1 MRAWATAEPG
11 ARSRLSSGT
20 AMACGLASGVE
31 RLTAQPIMAA
41 STIRIATP
49 RPTTSNHSPR
59 LDAGGGWGTTLAM
72 VKSSEELERRT
83 LTINESQAGE
93 RLDRVLAA
101 AWPDLSRS
109 RLKQL
114 IEAGAVCG
122 GAVKLA
128 DAAHRV
134 RLGTVVALVVPA
146 AVDAEPQ
153 GQAIPLNIVF
163 EDEHLIVID
172 KQAGLVVHPAA
183 GNRDGTLVNALIAHC
198 GTSLRG
204 IGGELRPGIVH
215 RIDKDTTGLLVAAK
229 TERAHS
235 SLGKQFA
242 AHAVQRV
249 YKALVWGVPRLR
261 AGTIDGDLGRS
272 PLNRQK
278 MTVLRIGGKAART
291 HYKVLEVFGASAA
304 LVECRLETG
313 RTHQVRVHMAHI
325 GNPLIGD
332 PVYGRPR
339 SIPGVTLGIARQ
351 ALHAAVLGFHHP
363 GTDKPVLFE
372 SVLPEDFTQA
382 YEALKA
388 FAGRVRGT

>member
-1 MRAWATAEPG
+1 M
-11 ARSRLSSGT
+11 
-20 AMACGLASGVE
+20 
-31 RLTAQPIMAA
+31 
-41 STIRIATP
+41 
-49 RPTTSNHSPR
+49 
-59 LDAGGGWGTTLAM
+59 
-72 VKSSEELERRT
+72 KSSEELERRT

-114 IEAGAVCG
+114 IEAGAVSG
-122 GAVKLA
+122 GVGKLA

-249 YKALVWGVPRLR
+249 YKALVWGVPRVR

-372 SVLPEDFTQA
+372 SVLPEDFTHA

-388 FAGRVRGT
+388 FAGRVRGA

>member
-1 MRAWATAEPG
+1 MPKVITN
-11 ARSRLSSGT
+11 
-20 AMACGLASGVE
+20 
-31 RLTAQPIMAA
+31 I
-41 STIRIATP
+41 
-49 RPTTSNHSPR
+49 HKPR
-59 LDAGGGWGTTLAM
+59 LDAGGGWGTTSVMETSLDQD
-72 VKSSEELERRT
+72 ERRT
-83 LTINESQAGE
+83 LTIDESQAGE
-93 RLDRVLAA
+93 RLDRMLAA

-114 IEAGAVCG
+114 IEG
-122 GAVKLA
+122 GAVTAGGKVQA
-128 DAAHRV
+128 DASHRV
-134 RLGTVVALVVPA
+134 RLGLEIVLVVPPA
-146 AVDAEPQ
+146 IDAEPL
-153 GQAIPLNIVF
+153 GQDIPLNIVF
-163 EDEHLIVID
+163 EDEHLIVLD

-198 GTSLRG
+198 GASLRG

-215 RIDKDTTGLLVAAK
+215 RIDKDTTGLMVAAK
-229 TERAHS
+229 TERAHT

-249 YKALVWGVPRLR
+249 YKALVWGVPRVR

-278 MTVLRIGGKAART
+278 MAVLRIGGKAART
-291 HYKVLEVFGASAA
+291 HYKVIEVFGSSAA

-339 SIPGVTLGIARQ
+339 SIPGVNLAIARQ

-372 SVLPEDFTQA
+372 SVLPEDFTQTL
-382 YEALKA
+382 EALRN
-388 FAGRVRGT
+388 FAGRTRGA